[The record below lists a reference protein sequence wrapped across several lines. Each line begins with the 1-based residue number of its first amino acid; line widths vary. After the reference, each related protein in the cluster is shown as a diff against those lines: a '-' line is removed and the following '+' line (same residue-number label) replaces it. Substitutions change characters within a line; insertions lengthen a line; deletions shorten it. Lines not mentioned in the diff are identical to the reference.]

1 MRTAVLPGVG
11 PARAM
16 AHAQEGADEAGG
28 CGSLPTIDARKSPS
42 GRHCRGCRSKSLSA
56 RSTIFLYQ
64 DWGGAPAALARNS
77 VAHAPQQ
84 HGGRC
89 SLGAQRL
96 ELRPARRK
104 WSAAWLAACSEFFEV
119 GVAGV
124 LDGVRVGS
132 TQVRAHH
139 ASCSWARSRRAL
151 SLPGRARNHVRYS
164 GVVNTFHMMF
174 EHIWR
179 GCPAAVDVRASPKW
193 LAASLRP
200 QGQQLSSAI
209 RAAKRT
215 DQAPPSSGMRGLT
228 NAKVRALEL
237 LGRGMDCYRCVT
249 INPSEIGVSQG
260 QRVEQHDPAA
270 PEAQHPT
277 IQGTESP
284 LDS

>member
-1 MRTAVLPGVG
+1 MP
-11 PARAM
+11 
-16 AHAQEGADEAGG
+16 
-28 CGSLPTIDARKSPS
+28 
-42 GRHCRGCRSKSLSA
+42 
-56 RSTIFLYQ
+56 
-64 DWGGAPAALARNS
+64 
-77 VAHAPQQ
+77 
-84 HGGRC
+84 
-89 SLGAQRL
+89 QRL
-96 ELRPARRK
+96 GLRSARRK

-237 LGRGMDCYRCVT
+237 LGRGMDSARIRKGWLQVCDDQPERDRRF
-249 INPSEIGVSQG
+249 PRSEG
-260 QRVEQHDPAA
+260 
-270 PEAQHPT
+270 
-277 IQGTESP
+277 
-284 LDS
+284 

>member
-1 MRTAVLPGVG
+1 MAAIAAGAG
-11 PARAM
+11 PRA
-16 AHAQEGADEAGG
+16 
-28 CGSLPTIDARKSPS
+28 
-42 GRHCRGCRSKSLSA
+42 CRRDPRSSCTTWRSFGLGLVSA
-56 RSTIFLYQ
+56 
-64 DWGGAPAALARNS
+64 A
-77 VAHAPQQ
+77 QQ
-84 HGGRC
+84 HG
-89 SLGAQRL
+89 
-96 ELRPARRK
+96 
-104 WSAAWLAACSEFFEV
+104 AALLIERVEGSHGAACSEFFEV

-228 NAKVRALEL
+228 NAKVRALEW

>member
-1 MRTAVLPGVG
+1 MPVQEPVG
-11 PARAM
+11 AIHDLLVP
-16 AHAQEGADEAGG
+16 HGASFGLG
-28 CGSLPTIDARKSPS
+28 LV
-42 GRHCRGCRSKSLSA
+42 SA
-56 RSTIFLYQ
+56 
-64 DWGGAPAALARNS
+64 A
-77 VAHAPQQ
+77 QQ
-84 HGGRC
+84 HG
-89 SLGAQRL
+89 
-96 ELRPARRK
+96 
-104 WSAAWLAACSEFFEV
+104 AALLIERVEGSHGAACSEFFEV

-179 GCPAAVDVRASPKW
+179 GCPAAVDVRASATPKW

-200 QGQQLSSAI
+200 QGQQLSRAI

-215 DQAPPSSGMRGLT
+215 DQTPPSSGMRGLT
-228 NAKVRALEL
+228 NAEVSALEL
-237 LGRGMDCYRCVT
+237 LGRGMDSARIRKGLLQVCDDQPERDRRF
-249 INPSEIGVSQG
+249 QG

-270 PEAQHPT
+270 PEAQHPRFHRM
-277 IQGTESP
+277 ESP
-284 LDS
+284 LGS